1 MGGEGLIVTVDHGR
15 PQSHS
20 LHKELR
26 VNSMNSW
33 YKVRKPNGQHLEM
46 TLPPF
51 SALPRL
57 NGLLC
62 HDLSVLFG
70 QFHVFLK
77 ANGMPISEKEISTTP
92 VAVWE

>member
-1 MGGEGLIVTVDHGR
+1 
-15 PQSHS
+15 
-20 LHKELR
+20 
-26 VNSMNSW
+26 
-33 YKVRKPNGQHLEM
+33 M